1 VREYIE
7 QRRQAHEYD
16 AYLRRKVE
24 AARADKT
31 AGRGFSNED
40 IEAEFSTARN
50 ELL

>member
-1 VREYIE
+1 MREYIE